1 MAAALAP
8 LPASRPGQAV
18 QQPLA
23 MAPSTAGAG
32 PSAVQPLAI
41 AAPSSKPAGA
51 AGLASGGLSPI
62 SEVASVEV
70 GHTAFALCVCSA
82 AFVVKTVPLLAAP
95 QEEAPAPQS
104 DGPLKSSSAASVRPA
119 KHVSPASWPL
129 CCPSSWALD
138 YNTQMLV
145 DLSRAHDAFT
155 GLACSSLRLL
165 LSVLVVLVLNRLR
178 LWRRSCLAALK

>member
-41 AAPSSKPAGA
+41 AAPSSKPASA

-119 KHVSPASWPL
+119 KHVSPASWPRVIRQL
-129 CCPSSWALD
+129 NPCHPPAGHFVARPAGHLITTPRCLLISRAP
-138 YNTQMLV
+138 TM
-145 DLSRAHDAFT
+145 LSRALRAAPC
-155 GLACSSLRLL
+155 ACF
-165 LSVLVVLVLNRLR
+165 
-178 LWRRSCLAALK
+178 